1 MTKTTRALSGAAKN
15 AFLDGV
21 LRSVLGDDHAARERL
36 MQDLV
41 AAITAVRVRVEAE
54 RATGGDRGE
63 ELTDAVALPPES
75 PQPAEPAQQ
84 GDPFDPYAPNVV
96 VVLRK
101 QGRDAAIAALLS
113 IGSEDRL
120 RRLAS
125 AQQLG
130 LPDAGITIQQIC
142 ETIMD
147 AAERR
152 VANRRAAAS

>member
-21 LRSVLGDDHAARERL
+21 VRSALGDDHAARERL

-41 AAITAVRVRVEAE
+41 AAITALRVRVETE
-54 RATGGDRGE
+54 RAGDADLACE
-63 ELTDAVALPPES
+63 PAAEMVLPPVAE
-75 PQPAEPAQQ
+75 PVQPAAQP
-84 GDPFDPYAPNVV
+84 DAAFDPYSPNVV

-101 QGRDAAIAALLS
+101 QGREAAIAALLA
-113 IGSEDRL
+113 IGGEDRL
-120 RRLAS
+120 RRLS
-125 AQQLG
+125 GAQQLG
-130 LPDAGITIQQIC
+130 LPEPGLSVAQLC
-142 ETIMD
+142 EAIVE